1 MRPCYDCE
9 GFRSARGR
17 IMSRYQP
24 TKTPFDPLRAVKKL
38 LLSSV
43 VLVMF
48 AVYVAYER
56 LIKPEI
62 ALAAAPSPTIAAPVA
77 SGPVT
82 VPGVPSTGSSSSVQA
97 APTSAPAVP
106 ASTAYKNGTF
116 DGQPVDAYYGLVQV
130 AVTIQNGSIQNVTFL
145 QYPSDRRTSQ
155 YINSQAMP
163 WLTQE
168 AVQAQ
173 SANVDII
180 SGATLT
186 SEGFQ
191 MSLQTALQAAR
202 KGQ

>member
-1 MRPCYDCE
+1 
-9 GFRSARGR
+9 
-17 IMSRYQP
+17 MSRYQS
-24 TKTPFDPLRAVKKL
+24 KTPFDPIRAVKKL
-38 LLSSV
+38 FLSSIV
-43 VLVMF
+43 IVMF

-56 LIKPEI
+56 LIKPEL
-62 ALAAAPSPTIAAPVA
+62 ALAAAAPTPTIAAPAA

-82 VPGVPSTGSSSSVQA
+82 VPGVPSTGSSSAQA
-97 APTSAPAVP
+97 SATSAPTNAPGVP

-116 DGQPVDAYYGLVQV
+116 DGQPVDAYYGIVQV

-155 YINSQAMP
+155 EINSQAMP

-191 MSLQTALQAAR
+191 MSLQSALQAAR
-202 KGQ
+202 NGS